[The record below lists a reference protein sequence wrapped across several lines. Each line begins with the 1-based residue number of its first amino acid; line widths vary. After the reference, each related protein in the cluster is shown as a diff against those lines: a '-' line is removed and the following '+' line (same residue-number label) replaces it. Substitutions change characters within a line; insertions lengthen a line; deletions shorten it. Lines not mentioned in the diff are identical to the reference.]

1 MDYSASASAPPA
13 STGSYG
19 QRQEWPAQTQ
29 TQAQP
34 QTQSQPQPQS
44 AKRRRFH
51 DATNPSSRV
60 PIACAAC
67 RDRKTRCSGEQPS
80 CIFCRKAG
88 IDCVYSHSATVV
100 PIIPQNNIPVSLDAW
115 GARILGAIDKLATSL
130 SSAAP
135 RQSKD
140 QDVLTSDM
148 ASRISILAVPMQ
160 ASSER
165 SCTIQTTSP
174 QNSMT
179 SIYGDEDTQGSGHVL
194 EVLSLR
200 RSMAQPENAPFGLWW
215 SYTIEETLS
224 WPILGFEGN
233 ISVGLDALM
242 DSTDEEGDDEGQ
254 SPNSNRKGKGRTRLK
269 RVRRSLDDDIVVPDL
284 IESFLKHA
292 HTMNPILEPSVLRKH
307 AANMIEDG
315 LSWDGETC
323 QVLLACAIGA
333 ILDPWNISNLTD
345 FSHPKT
351 SAERHALGR
360 DYFDAA
366 QKRIG
371 NLWCHCSLISA
382 QCLFLTGVF
391 LVYTHEPVAAWRA
404 FNSASV
410 TCRAYIS
417 KMIARRNKGLPLP
430 ASYSMEQRLCWSSIK
445 SEREIAAEFGM
456 ETSGLNLIAY
466 SSQLPTPPNGYAVDI
481 NQEDN
486 TPAPELV
493 SDSPASTRSP
503 IHYEER
509 SWYYYLTEIMLQR
522 VEMRIDIYTHEK
534 RREAYNR
541 ANDSPESFFTSMVHA
556 LKEFDYQLAQYYDS
570 LPPIM
575 RFPLDDPLPCTDELR
590 QYLRW
595 RVYSVQ
601 HDITIPALYILIHND
616 TTQWDRSLVADL
628 IRLANT
634 CLALD
639 EKFLSMA
646 ISTHRHQATWLG
658 HRRGVRSALIIIAA
672 AILAA
677 KNMPGLEKLCV
688 PEGALWG
695 NGGETL
701 MQGLNYWSSES
712 RDCEAYVNLLRRMH
726 PAFRV
731 DAPGTAD
738 G

>member
-1 MDYSASASAPPA
+1 MDYSASASARPA

-19 QRQEWPAQTQ
+19 QSQEWPAQAQAQ

-34 QTQSQPQPQS
+34 QPQPQN

-51 DATNPSSRV
+51 DASNLSSRV

-80 CIFCRKAG
+80 CSFCRKAG
-88 IDCVYSHSATVV
+88 IDCFYSHSATIV
-100 PIIPQNNIPVSLDAW
+100 PMVPQNTTPVGLDAW
-115 GARILGAIDKLATSL
+115 GSRILGAIDKLASSL
-130 SSAAP
+130 TNAAP
-135 RQSKD
+135 LQSKD
-140 QDVLTSDM
+140 QGVLTSDM
-148 ASRISILAVPMQ
+148 ASRRSILSVPMQ

-165 SCTIQTTSP
+165 GCTIQTTSP

-224 WPILGFEGN
+224 WPILDFKGN

-242 DSTDEEGDDEGQ
+242 DSTDEEGDDEEQ
-254 SPNSNRKGKGRTRLK
+254 SPNSTRKGKGRRRLK
-269 RVRRSLDDDIVVPDL
+269 RVKRSLDDEIMVPDL

-292 HTMNPILEPSVLRKH
+292 HTMNPILEPSVLRKN
-307 AANMIEDG
+307 AASMIEDG
-315 LSWDGETC
+315 LGWDGETC

-333 ILDPWNISNLTD
+333 ILDPWDISNLTN

-351 SAERHALGR
+351 SVERHAIGQ
-360 DYFDAA
+360 DYFNAA

-371 NLWCHCSLISA
+371 NLWSHCSLISA

-486 TPAPELV
+486 TPAAEPV
-493 SDSPASTRSP
+493 SDSPASTNSS

-509 SWYYYLTEIMLQR
+509 SWYYYLTEIMLQK

-556 LKEFDYQLAQYYDS
+556 LKEFDYQLAQYFDS

-575 RFPLDDPLPCTDELR
+575 KFPLDDPLPCADELR

-595 RVYSVQ
+595 RVYCVR

-616 TTQWDRSLVADL
+616 TTHWDRSLVADL
-628 IRLANT
+628 ISLANT

-658 HRRGVRSALIIIAA
+658 PRRGVRSALIIIAA
-672 AILAA
+672 ARLAA
-677 KNMPGLEKLCV
+677 KNMPVLEKLCV

-695 NGGETL
+695 KGGETL
-701 MQGLNYWSSES
+701 MKGLDYWSSES
-712 RDCEAYVNLLRRMH
+712 RDCEAYVNLLQRMH

-731 DAPGTAD
+731 EAQGTAD
-738 G
+738 S

>member
-1 MDYSASASAPPA
+1 M
-13 STGSYG
+13 
-19 QRQEWPAQTQ
+19 
-29 TQAQP
+29 
-34 QTQSQPQPQS
+34 
-44 AKRRRFH
+44 
-51 DATNPSSRV
+51 
-60 PIACAAC
+60 
-67 RDRKTRCSGEQPS
+67 
-80 CIFCRKAG
+80 
-88 IDCVYSHSATVV
+88 
-100 PIIPQNNIPVSLDAW
+100 PQNTTPAGLDAW
-115 GARILGAIDKLATSL
+115 GARILGAIDKLASTLNSP
-130 SSAAP
+130 AP
-135 RQSKD
+135 LQSKE
-140 QDVLTSDM
+140 QDGLTSDM
-148 ASRISILAVPMQ
+148 ASRRSILAVPMQ
-160 ASSER
+160 ASSDR
-165 SCTIQTTSP
+165 SFAVQTTSP

-179 SIYGDEDTQGSGHVL
+179 SIYGDEDTQGNGHVL

-215 SYTIEETLS
+215 SYTIEETIS
-224 WPILGFEGN
+224 WPILEFKGN

-242 DSTDEEGDDEGQ
+242 DSSDEEGENEEH
-254 SPNSNRKGKGRTRLK
+254 SPISNTRKGKGRKRLK
-269 RVRRSLDDDIVVPDL
+269 RIKRSLDDDVMVPEL

-292 HTMNPILEPSVLRKH
+292 HTMNPILEPSVLRKY
-307 AANMIEDG
+307 AASVIEDG

-333 ILDPWNISNLTD
+333 ILDPWDISNLTN

-351 SAERHALGR
+351 SPERHAIGQ
-360 DYFDAA
+360 DYFNAA

-371 NLWCHCSLISA
+371 NLWSHCSLISA

-466 SSQLPTPPNGYAVDI
+466 SSQLPTPPNGYAIDM
-481 NQEDN
+481 NQGDG
-486 TPAPELV
+486 TPAAQAV
-493 SDSPASTRSP
+493 SDSPASTTSS

-509 SWYYYLTEIMLQR
+509 SWYYYLTEIMVQK

-575 RFPLDDPLPCTDELR
+575 RFPLDDALPCTDELR
-590 QYLRW
+590 QHLRW
-595 RVYSVQ
+595 RVYSVR

-616 TTQWDRSLVADL
+616 TTHWDRSLVADL
-628 IRLANT
+628 IHLANT

-639 EKFLSMA
+639 EKFLSIA
-646 ISTHRHQATWLG
+646 ISTHRHQSTWLG
-658 HRRGVRSALIIIAA
+658 LRRGVRSALIIIAA
-672 AILAA
+672 ARLAA
-677 KNMPGLEKLCV
+677 KNMPGLEKLSV
-688 PEGALWG
+688 RGGALWG
-695 NGGETL
+695 SGGETL
-701 MQGLNYWSSES
+701 LKGLNYWSSES
-712 RDCEAYVNLLRRMH
+712 RDCEAYINLLGRMH

-731 DAPGTAD
+731 EDHGTAD
-738 G
+738 S